1 MTKFEK
7 PGSKDWDYPDMGKEA
22 ATKALA
28 DAGIPYAAV
37 EQACVGYVYG
47 DSTCGKSRTAATAA
61 AAVAAAPSPPIPPE
75 PQRVPCKQPDFKKTN
90 AEWARW
96 NRRYGSQTKKKM
108 RDYESCCS

>member
-47 DSTCGKSRTAATAA
+47 DSTCGNNKTTAATAA
-61 AAVAAAPSPPIPPE
+61 ATHAAT
-75 PQRVPCKQPDFKKTN
+75 R
-90 AEWARW
+90 
-96 NRRYGSQTKKKM
+96 
-108 RDYESCCS
+108 